1 MEAFRPGFGLDDRE
15 GACAFGV
22 SEEPVLHI
30 ALIAAVGQHFGET
43 GVCVFQPCQHRLGAG
58 AVMRG
63 RAMHRDGHGK
73 SQRIHHDM
81 PLAPGDFLAAV
92 IALVLIF

>member
-22 SEEPVLHI
+22 SEEPALHI
-30 ALIAAVGQHFGET
+30 ALIAAIGEHFGEA
-43 GVCVFQPCQHRLGAG
+43 GVFVFQHRLGAG

-63 RAMHRDGHGK
+63 GTVYGNRHGK
-73 SQRIHHDM
+73 TQRIHHDM